1 MNLYRLLLFVTLAV
15 HASGTSTQPQ
25 SSSSA
30 ADGAGVGSNT
40 VVTNGP
46 HRPSDA
52 STSTSNIPPAVPAP
66 ARLEP
71 FDSITQLDEGGPDNG
86 NLEMN
91 QPFGHNTHPRPRLP
105 GRLAAS
111 VVKKVRACGRYIL
124 NNKMKCALYVTA
136 IGCVGFTVAGLGVA
150 IANAPDLYC
159 PVGSTEVWD
168 NVTWQDMCMNDT
180 TGKLFPELVRP
191 KKRGLEGSEKE
202 EGKGQGQGKRNRNG
216 EEKETCG
223 AEWSGESCPCESATM
238 TVGADGKITGVT
250 DVKDVKHTKREVLKA
265 VYRKRAI

>member
-40 VVTNGP
+40 VVTNRP
-46 HRPSDA
+46 HRPGDA
-52 STSTSNIPPAVPAP
+52 STSTGNISPAVPAP
-66 ARLEP
+66 ARLAPESALVP
-71 FDSITQLDEGGPDNG
+71 FDSITQLEQTPS
-86 NLEMN
+86 NLESGPN
-91 QPFGHNTHPRPRLP
+91 TQPRNRLTAYP
-105 GRLAAS
+105 
-111 VVKKVRACGRYIL
+111 KQKIRACGSYIL

-136 IGCVGFTVAGLGVA
+136 IGCVGFTAAGLGVA

-168 NVTWQDMCMNDT
+168 NVTLQDMCKNDT
-180 TGKLFPELVRP
+180 TGKLFPELVVP
-191 KKRGLEGSEKE
+191 KKRGLEGS
-202 EGKGQGQGKRNRNG
+202 GKGKGNR
-216 EEKETCG
+216 EEEETCR
-223 AEWSGESCPCESATM
+223 AEW